1 LDPVDERP
9 PNSAAAGGAGSI
21 EASQSPRTVLRR
33 RGHDERADDQ
43 LIPGSSS
50 AHPTAGQARE
60 ASIPSANNSIRT
72 AREAVVLRQTG
83 EFPFFSPAPKVRL
96 VNAFLRPFENVV
108 ATARTC
114 YSSKGIVTEDQASAR
129 PDRRDALAKSIYDA
143 GHHTTF
149 QHAHFQF
156 AIENVSRQFLW
167 SFLHSHPFY
176 NSEQVS
182 QRYVEVKAGNY
193 AVPPLRAPERELFE
207 ATARRQE
214 AAYRR
219 LTELLVPI
227 ASERY
232 FGLFPGRTRGDGMQ
246 KWGGAVR
253 KRAQEIARYVLPVAT
268 FAYLYHTVSG
278 VTLFRYWR
286 LCETY
291 DAPAE
296 QREVVSQMIAE
307 VLRWDPLY
315 EAVLQD
321 PLPLEETPEHAAFRE
336 LPRARSSDREFRA
349 EFDRELDG
357 RVSRLVDWKAN
368 NEEILASA
376 VREVLGVPRSALTD
390 SDAIALVLDP
400 SRNRTLGETL
410 TLTTHGKLSRAL
422 FHPSYTFRKK
432 LSHTADSQDQ
442 RHRMTPGSRPALP
455 GYLSEEPD
463 YVVPMLLSEVPEA
476 LALYERTMRET
487 WDSIGELRAR
497 GVSDEFAAY
506 LLPNAVAIRFTES
519 ADLLNLHHKL
529 AMRLCYNAQE
539 EIWRASLDEA
549 LQIREINPRIG
560 PWLLPPCTLR
570 HHAGVRPVCPEG
582 DRFCGVVVWRM
593 DAAAYVR
600 RL

>member
-1 LDPVDERP
+1 MDRFLPRFQPAGERRDATDSWMHNEPNPMSAVPRPATGFAFSSP
-9 PNSAAAGGAGSI
+9 P
-21 EASQSPRTVLRR
+21 PR
-33 RGHDERADDQ
+33 
-43 LIPGSSS
+43 
-50 AHPTAGQARE
+50 
-60 ASIPSANNSIRT
+60 
-72 AREAVVLRQTG
+72 
-83 EFPFFSPAPKVRL
+83 VRL
-96 VNAFLRPFENVV
+96 VHAFERPFENVV

-114 YSSKGIVTEDQASAR
+114 YSSKGIVTEDQASAK
-129 PDRRDALAKSIYDA
+129 PERRDALARSIYQA

-156 AIENVSRQFLW
+156 ALENVSRQFLW

-182 QRYVEVKAGNY
+182 QRYVEVKSGNY
-193 AVPPLRAPERELFE
+193 AVPPMGAAEREIFE
-207 ATARRQE
+207 TTARRQE

-219 LTELLVPI
+219 LTELLTPL
-227 ASERY
+227 AGERY
-232 FGLFPGRTRGDGMQ
+232 FGLFPGRLRGDGRQ
-246 KWGGAVR
+246 KFGGAIQ

-296 QREVVSQMIAE
+296 QREVVSRMVAE
-307 VLRWDPLY
+307 VLRHDPLY
-315 EAVLQD
+315 EAILQD
-321 PLPLEETPEHAAFRE
+321 PLPLEETPEFAAFE
-336 LPRARSSDREFRA
+336 KLPRTTASGSEFRV

-368 NEEILASA
+368 NEEILASS
-376 VREVLGVPRSALTD
+376 VREVLGVPRSALSD
-390 SDAIALVLDP
+390 GDAIALVLDP
-400 SRNRTLGETL
+400 GQNRILGETL

-442 RHRMTPGSRPALP
+442 RHRMTPASRPALP
-455 GYLSEEPD
+455 AYLSDEPD
-463 YVVPMLLSEVPEA
+463 YVVPMLVGEVPEA
-476 LALYERTMRET
+476 LALYETTMRET
-487 WDSIGELRAR
+487 WDAIGELRSR
-497 GVSDEFAAY
+497 GVPDEFAAY

-519 ADLLNLHHKL
+519 ADLLNLHHKF

-549 LQIREINPRIG
+549 LQIREVNPRIG

-570 HHAGVRPVCPEG
+570 HHAAVRPVCPEG
-582 DRFCGVVVWRM
+582 DRFCGVVVWKI
-593 DAAAYVR
+593 DAPEYR
-600 RL
+600 RAL

>member
-1 LDPVDERP
+1 M
-9 PNSAAAGGAGSI
+9 SALPQTATEFSFG
-21 EASQSPRTVLRR
+21 SPRPR
-33 RGHDERADDQ
+33 
-43 LIPGSSS
+43 
-50 AHPTAGQARE
+50 
-60 ASIPSANNSIRT
+60 
-72 AREAVVLRQTG
+72 
-83 EFPFFSPAPKVRL
+83 VRL
-96 VNAFLRPFENVV
+96 VHAFERAFENVV

-114 YSSKGIVTEDQASAR
+114 YSSKGIVTEDQASVK
-129 PDRRDALAKSIYDA
+129 PDKRDALARSIYQA

-156 AIENVSRQFLW
+156 AIENVSRHFLW

-193 AVPPLRAPERELFE
+193 AVPPMPPVERDLFE
-207 ATARRQE
+207 TTARRQE

-219 LTELLVPI
+219 LTELLTPI
-227 ASERY
+227 ATDRY
-232 FGLFPGRTRGDGMQ
+232 FGLFPGRARDE
-246 KWGGAVR
+246 GGAKWTNAIQ

-291 DAPAE
+291 DAPVE
-296 QREVVSQMIAE
+296 QREVVSQMVAE

-315 EAVLQD
+315 ERVLQD
-321 PLPLEETPEHAAFRE
+321 PLPLEETPEYAAFLQ
-336 LPRARSSDREFRA
+336 LPRARASDREFRA

-357 RVSRLVDWKAN
+357 RVSRLVDWKGN
-368 NEEILASA
+368 NEEILASS
-376 VREVLGVPRSALTD
+376 VREVLGVPRSALSD

-400 SRNRTLGETL
+400 ARNRSLGETL
-410 TLTTHGKLSRAL
+410 TLTTHGKLSRTL

-442 RHRMTPGSRPALP
+442 RHRMTPASRPARP
-455 GYLSEEPD
+455 AYLSEEPD

-476 LALYERTMRET
+476 LDLYEGTMRET
-487 WDSIGELRAR
+487 WDAIGELRAR
-497 GVSDEFAAY
+497 GVPDEFAAY

-519 ADLLNLHHKL
+519 ADLLNLHHKF

-549 LQIREINPRIG
+549 LQIREVNPRIG

-570 HHAGVRPVCPEG
+570 HLASVRPVCPEG

-593 DAAAYVR
+593 DAANYVR
-600 RL
+600 TL

>member
-1 LDPVDERP
+1 MSAVPRP
-9 PNSAAAGGAGSI
+9 A
-21 EASQSPRTVLRR
+21 T
-33 RGHDERADDQ
+33 
-43 LIPGSSS
+43 
-50 AHPTAGQARE
+50 
-60 ASIPSANNSIRT
+60 
-72 AREAVVLRQTG
+72 
-83 EFPFFSPAPKVRL
+83 EFVFSSPAPRVRL
-96 VNAFLRPFENVV
+96 VHAFERPFENVV

-114 YSSKGIVTEDQASAR
+114 YSSKGIVTEDQASAK
-129 PDRRDALAKSIYDA
+129 PERRDALAKSIYEA

-156 AIENVSRQFLW
+156 SMENVSRHFLW

-193 AVPPLRAPERELFE
+193 AVPPMLPAERELFE
-207 ATARRQE
+207 ATARKQE

-219 LTELLVPI
+219 LTELLTPV
-227 ASERY
+227 AGERY
-232 FGLFPGRTRGDGMQ
+232 FGLFPGRARGNGPE
-246 KWGGAVR
+246 KFGGAVQ
-253 KRAQEIARYVLPVAT
+253 KRAQEIARYVLPIAT

-278 VTLFRYWR
+278 ITLFRYWR

-291 DAPAE
+291 DAPVE
-296 QREVVSQMIAE
+296 QREVVSQMVVE
-307 VLRWDPLY
+307 VLRHDPLY
-315 EAVLQD
+315 AAVLQD
-321 PLPLEETPEHAAFRE
+321 PLPLEETPEYAAFQA
-336 LPRARSSDREFRA
+336 LPRAGSSDREFRA

-357 RVSRLVDWKAN
+357 RVSRLVDWKGN
-368 NEEILASA
+368 NEEILASS
-376 VREVLGVPRSALTD
+376 VREVLGVPRSALSD
-390 SDAIALVLDP
+390 SDAIVLVLDP

-410 TLTTHGKLSRAL
+410 TLTTHGKLSRAM

-442 RHRMTPGSRPALP
+442 RHRMTPGSRPARP
-455 GYLSEEPD
+455 AYLSEEPD
-463 YVVPMLLSEVPEA
+463 YVVPMLLADVPEA
-476 LALYERTMRET
+476 LELYEQTMRDT
-487 WDSIGELRAR
+487 WDSINELRSR

-519 ADLLNLHHKL
+519 ADLLNLHHKF

-549 LQIREINPRIG
+549 LQIREVNPRIG

-593 DAAAYVR
+593 DATAYVR
-600 RL
+600 TL